1 MARIASEAVVYA
13 SALGVSLGIYLL
25 VLGKVAK
32 PKSGTGGPRVSR
44 GAKRP
49 GTYSGIVAES
59 ASSYE
64 RRPPGGSPGE
74 PRRFA
79 VQAKWDGLVATAW
92 ALVSGA
98 AVGSVSFALSGIPAL
113 GLVGAALGAVLPA
126 LLVRAKERKRAML
139 LRSLWPDACRHL
151 VANLQVGDSLPH
163 ALGSLGS
170 SGPAE
175 LRPYFARFARRYS
188 ATGDFESS
196 LEALRGELAFCGL
209 DRQLATLRLAHRSGG
224 TALVSVLKMA
234 AELAAE
240 RIATERELRARQSW
254 AVTAARVSAAAPWAI
269 LLLLSMKPATA
280 GVYATPLGTK
290 VILGGAVAT
299 AMGYGLML
307 RIGRVP
313 TI

>member
-1 MARIASEAVVYA
+1 MARIASYAVVYA
-13 SALGVSLGIYLL
+13 SALGVSLGIYLI
-25 VLGKVAK
+25 VSGVITN
-32 PKSGTGGPRVSR
+32 PKAGSGGPEGSR
-44 GAKRP
+44 RADRS

-59 ASSYE
+59 ARSYE
-64 RRPPGGSPGE
+64 RRLPAGSPCE
-74 PRRFA
+74 PRRLP
-79 VQAKWDGLVATAW
+79 VGVRWGVLVAIGW

-98 AVGSVSFALSGIPAL
+98 AVGSASFLLSGIPAL
-113 GLVGAALGAVLPA
+113 GLVGAAMGAVLPA
-126 LLVRAKERKRAML
+126 LVVRAKERKRAML
-139 LRSLWPDACRHL
+139 LRALWPDACRHL
-151 VANLQVGDSLPH
+151 VANLQVGDSLPL

-170 SGPAE
+170 SGPVE

-224 TALVSVLKMA
+224 TALVTVLKTA

-254 AVTAARVSAAAPWAI
+254 AVTAARVSAAAPWVI

-313 TI
+313 TT